1 MAHLQVGFDRRR
13 SETTSD
19 GVAGRVGDI
28 RAPNVQECREDGISL
43 CDLILHSLGA
53 VGRRDL
59 AEPALLGAWDPSCRL
74 I

>member
-13 SETTSD
+13 SETTSV
-19 GVAGRVGDI
+19 GVSGRVGDI
-28 RAPNVQECREDGISL
+28 RALDGQEGRADGITL

-59 AEPALLGAWDPSCRL
+59 AEPALLGAGHPSCRL